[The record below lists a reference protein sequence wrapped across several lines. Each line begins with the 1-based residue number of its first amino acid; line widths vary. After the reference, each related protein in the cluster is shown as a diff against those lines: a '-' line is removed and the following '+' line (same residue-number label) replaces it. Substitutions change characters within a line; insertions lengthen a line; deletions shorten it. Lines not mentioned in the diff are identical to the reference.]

1 MFEQYEFPRF
11 FYLGILAV
19 LAFVFLEIVEGE
31 MVAEIPNFIEVFVT
45 FLIIISAV
53 FMVRYLLTFVLSEI
67 D

>member
-19 LAFVFLEIVEGE
+19 LAFVFLELIEGAV
-31 MVAEIPNFIEVFVT
+31 VAEIPNFIEVFVT
-45 FLIIISAV
+45 FLIIISAL
-53 FMVRYLLTFVLSEI
+53 FMVRYLLIFVLSDI

>member
-19 LAFVFLEIVEGE
+19 LAFILLEILNGWV
-31 MVAEIPNFIEVFVT
+31 VAEIPNFIEVFVT
-45 FLIIISAV
+45 FLIIISAL
-53 FMVRYLLTFVLSEI
+53 FMVRYLLIFVLSDI